1 MALTTVNTTALSGT
15 ITNAQLAGSID
26 LTAKV
31 TGTLPTGNGGTGS
44 TATTFVNMTSNVTG
58 TLPAANG
65 GTGVTSY
72 APGKVLQ
79 VVTAVL
85 SADVSFGAT
94 VGSWTEIQAVDITPS
109 ATSSK
114 IFIIWSFLG
123 QIGNGNYPGLKTR
136 LLRDTTEIRGQTRLE
151 SYWGESSVTA
161 SINKRAYLSGN
172 WLDSPST
179 TSAITY
185 TMEGDNESGSA
196 VTGTYQGAI
205 KAGSGNDSSI
215 TVMEIA

>member
-1 MALTTVNTTALSGT
+1 MASILKVDKLDPQSGTALEIGTSGDT
-15 ITNAQLAGSID
+15 ITVPSGATFNVA
-26 LTAKV
+26 
-31 TGTLPTGNGGTGS
+31 GTLQEGGS
-44 TATTFVNMTSNVTG
+44 ALVT
-58 TLPAANG
+58 
-65 GTGVTSY
+65 
-72 APGKVLQ
+72 GKVLQ

-85 SADVSFGAT
+85 TADVSFGSG
-94 VGSWTEIQAVDITPS
+94 VGSWTEIKAVDITPS

-123 QIGNGNYPGLKTR
+123 NIGNGNYPGLKTR

-151 SYWGESSVTA
+151 SYWGEGSVTA

-205 KAGSGNDSSI
+205 KAGSGNDCSI

>member
-1 MALTTVNTTALSGT
+1 MAQIKLNATYGLTGALPAVSGANLTSLTSGNLTGALPAISGASLTTLNASNVSSGT
-15 ITNAQLAGSID
+15 LNAARYSG
-26 LTAKV
+26 
-31 TGTLPTGNGGTGS
+31 
-44 TATTFVNMTSNVTG
+44 
-58 TLPAANG
+58 
-65 GTGVTSY
+65 
-72 APGKVLQ
+72 GKVLQ

-85 SADVSFGAT
+85 TADVSFGSG
-94 VGSWTEIQAVDITPS
+94 VGSWTEIKAVDITPS

-123 QIGNGNYPGLKTR
+123 NIGNGNYPGLKTR

-151 SYWGESSVTA
+151 SYWGEGSVTA

-185 TMEGDNESGSA
+185 TMEGDNESGSS
-196 VTGTYQGAI
+196 VSGTYQGAI
-205 KAGSGNDSSI
+205 KTANGADSSI

>member
-1 MALTTVNTTALSGT
+1 MALTVVKTTALSGT

-31 TGTLPTGNGGTGS
+31 TGTLPVGNGGSGR
-44 TATTFVNMTSNVTG
+44 TAVTG
-58 TLPAANG
+58 N
-65 GTGVTSY
+65 
-72 APGKVLQ
+72 VLQ

-85 SADVSFGAT
+85 TADVSFGSG
-94 VGSWTEIQAVDITPS
+94 VGSWTEIKAVDITPS

-114 IFIIWSFLG
+114 IFIMWSFLG
-123 QIGNGNYPGLKTR
+123 QIGNGNYPALKTR

-151 SYWGESSVTA
+151 SYWGEGSVTS
-161 SINKRAYLSGN
+161 SIDKRAYLSGN

-185 TMEGDNESGSA
+185 TMEGDNESGSS
-196 VTGTYQGAI
+196 VSGTYQGAI
-205 KAGSGNDSSI
+205 KAGSGNDCSI
-215 TVMEIA
+215 TVMEIAG

>member
-1 MALTTVNTTALSGT
+1 MASVLKVDKLDPQSGTALEIGTSGDT
-15 ITNAQLAGSID
+15 ITVPSGATFNVA
-26 LTAKV
+26 
-31 TGTLPTGNGGTGS
+31 GTLQEGGS
-44 TATTFVNMTSNVTG
+44 ALVT
-58 TLPAANG
+58 
-65 GTGVTSY
+65 
-72 APGKVLQ
+72 GKVLQ

-123 QIGNGNYPGLKTR
+123 NIGNGNYPGLKTR

-205 KAGSGNDSSI
+205 KAGSGNDCSI